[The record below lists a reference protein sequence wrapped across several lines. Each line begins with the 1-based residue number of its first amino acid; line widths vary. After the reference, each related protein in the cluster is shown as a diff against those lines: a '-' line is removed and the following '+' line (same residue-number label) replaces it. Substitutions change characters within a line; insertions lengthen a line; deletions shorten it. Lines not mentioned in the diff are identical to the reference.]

1 MQAASAASCWIA
13 ACVGVLRTW
22 ALTWLSWLLLAGCWL
37 AVTPVSVHAAKMD
50 SRGGRAP
57 RRNPCQPVGAGAS
70 FRHVDRLTWLQRYS
84 TQVARTALF
93 ASIVAGA
100 SQPPEAFMAGATRGL
115 TLFLKGSG
123 APVLIQS
130 QFTLT
135 GLPTPPPGGSDPI
148 SNGKKAWVVWRT
160 GPQRTRLAQVR
171 ARAQVVGCGWWG

>member
-1 MQAASAASCWIA
+1 
-13 ACVGVLRTW
+13 
-22 ALTWLSWLLLAGCWL
+22 
-37 AVTPVSVHAAKMD
+37 
-50 SRGGRAP
+50 
-57 RRNPCQPVGAGAS
+57 
-70 FRHVDRLTWLQRYS
+70 
-84 TQVARTALF
+84 
-93 ASIVAGA
+93 
-100 SQPPEAFMAGATRGL
+100 MAGATRGL

-171 ARAQVVGCGWWG
+171 ARARWWVVGGGGDGGAGVCCLMDAGT